1 MILRPQRFLLTDT
14 LFPYTTLFRSACGV
28 LMRASSV
35 VSLPLSDVL
44 LASRQQL
51 GTFLNCHA
59 AKILSRAG
67 TYRDRF
73 AVTFTLA
80 DHQQVRHPLQ
90 GVLADLVANLL
101 VAQIG
106 IHEIG
111 RAHV

>member
-28 LMRASSV
+28 LMRAASV

-44 LASRQQL
+44 RASRQQL

-80 DHQQVRHPLQ
+80 DHQQVRSEEHTSELQ
-90 GVLADLVANLL
+90 SLMRISYAVFCLKKKT
-101 VAQIG
+101 
-106 IHEIG
+106 
-111 RAHV
+111 